1 MSPVYYTNG
10 RMPRFHFFFAGVTAF
25 ISFLGIIGWLFQIRI
40 LVQTHAETAPMV
52 FNTAFGLFIYSSS
65 YILKRRTNYIL
76 LRISSIIIATLALMT
91 MAEYILGVSTGVDQ
105 LFVEPFF
112 DSGINPVGRMSL
124 STCVS
129 FLVLAVM
136 GFSKKKNF
144 TNQMVLVVCSA
155 LLISFALIAL
165 FGYVLGFN
173 SDYGWG
179 SYSRMAMGTSTALIF
194 MVCAFLWQVKT
205 DTSAKTASKDVL
217 YPFFAVFAGIIISMA
232 IWQMLVA
239 KDQERNRGV
248 TLLKAE
254 SAKTSIDGNLV
265 PFQKALQRM
274 AARFAHESYPTRRV
288 WEQDAAGY
296 FDEFQAVFRL
306 IWSDNTNVAK
316 WVYPLNDESKWIV
329 GRNLILP
336 HRDIKKNTVEIYR
349 EFEDSMALTSK
360 LSGGETGFVFQT
372 PSFKNDEFIGA
383 ISAVVLAQP
392 FFESVIDLPGY
403 SVEILKGDTRI
414 YSKGDVSS
422 FFAREWRVSVSY
434 DRLGVNWEIVVIPNV
449 QEIRQN
455 TSALPAF
462 ILFFSISIS
471 ILFGVSL
478 RFYIRARDSER
489 KAKEALE
496 WKRAGID
503 SASLLVVSS
512 DLNGRIVE
520 VNAAAQSTLEYSL
533 AELHRLPSSHYFFD
547 AEEVRQFHALA
558 LLERNIAIHSSADFL
573 SAIFSLN
580 LDKASEW
587 TLISKTNKRHKVVLT
602 VSKIHGPQG
611 EVTGYL
617 SIMENVTQLRE
628 KELLLAEQEE
638 QLQISSR
645 LASLGE
651 MAAGIAHEINNPLT
665 VIAGHASIIRRTLSQ
680 RHQGDEDLIKKVDSI
695 ESMVQRI
702 AKIIKGLK
710 FYAREPD
717 DAELELVNFQVL
729 MDDTLSFC
737 EERFK
742 KEGVELKL
750 EIEPHLILHVQPYKI
765 TQVLLNLLNNSLDA
779 VIGAPHAL
787 VEVKA
792 RSKGDHVEICI
803 RDSGPGVPSHIRKK
817 IMEPFFTTKEVGK
830 GLGLGLSISSG
841 IVNAHQ
847 GTLTLD
853 ETSKSTQFILRL
865 PKSSN
870 PSQRE

>member
-10 RMPRFHFFFAGVTAF
+10 RLPRFHFFFAAITAI
-25 ISFLGIIGWLFQIRI
+25 ISALVIFGWIFQIRV

-52 FNTAFGLFIYSSS
+52 FNTAFGLFIYSIS
-65 YILKRRTNYIL
+65 YILKRRTHYLL
-76 LRISSIIIATLALMT
+76 LRASSVIITVLSLMT
-91 MAEYILGVSTGVDQ
+91 IAEYILGVRTGVDQ
-105 LFVEPFF
+105 FFVEPFF

-136 GFSKKKNF
+136 GFTKKKNF
-144 TNQMVLVVCSA
+144 ANQMILVVCSA

-179 SYSRMAMGTSTALIF
+179 SYSRMAMSTSTALIF
-194 MVCAFLWQVKT
+194 MTCAFLWQVKT

-217 YPFFAVFAGIIISMA
+217 YPFYAVFAGIVISMG

-254 SAKTSIDGNLV
+254 SAKTNIDSNLV

-274 AARFAHESYPTRRV
+274 AARFAHESYPNRRV

-296 FDEFQAVFRL
+296 FDEFESVFRL
-306 IWSDNTNVAK
+306 VWSDNTNVAK
-316 WVYPLNDESKWIV
+316 WVYPFNEDSKWIV

-360 LSGGETGFVFQT
+360 LSGGEPGFVFQT
-372 PSFKNDEFIGA
+372 PSFKKDEFIGA
-383 ISAVVLAQP
+383 ISAVVLAQS

-403 SVEILKGDTRI
+403 SVEIWKGNTRI
-414 YSKGDVSS
+414 YSNSDVTS

-478 RFYIRARDSER
+478 RFYIRSRDSE
-489 KAKEALE
+489 KKVKEALE

-520 VNAAAQSTLEYSL
+520 INAAAQATLEYSL
-533 AELHRLPSSHYFFD
+533 LDLHRLPTSHHFFD
-547 AEEVRQFHALA
+547 SEEVRQFHSLA
-558 LLERNIAIHSSADFL
+558 LLEKNIAIHSSADFL
-573 SAIFSLN
+573 KAIFALN

-587 TLISKTNKRHKVVLT
+587 TLISKSNRRHKVVLT
-602 VSKIHGPQG
+602 ISKIHGAQG

-628 KELLLAEQEE
+628 KEMLLAEQEE

-680 RHQGDEDLIKKVDSI
+680 RPQRDEDLIKKVDSI

-717 DAELELVNFQVL
+717 DAELESVNFQVL

-750 EIEPHLILHVQPYKI
+750 DIEPNLILRVQPYKI

-779 VIGAPHAL
+779 VVGSPHAL
-787 VEVKA
+787 VEVSA
-792 RSKGDHVEICI
+792 SSQGEDVEIRI
-803 RDSGPGVPSHIRKK
+803 RDSGAGVPAHIRKK

-853 ETSKSTQFILRL
+853 ETSNATQFILRL
-865 PKSSN
+865 PKNSN
-870 PSQRE
+870 PSQHG